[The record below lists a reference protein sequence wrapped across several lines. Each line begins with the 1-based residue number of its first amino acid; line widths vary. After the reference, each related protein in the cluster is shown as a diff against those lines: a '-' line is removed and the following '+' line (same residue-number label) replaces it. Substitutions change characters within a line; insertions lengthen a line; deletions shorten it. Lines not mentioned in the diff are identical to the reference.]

1 MACKVTLIHND
12 GKTTTNQ
19 KKGMN
24 QGKKIKVNL
33 KKPVKSTVHAGT
45 TVKEKSNNDALYKF
59 MKIMNN

>member
-1 MACKVTLIHND
+1 
-12 GKTTTNQ
+12 
-19 KKGMN
+19 MN